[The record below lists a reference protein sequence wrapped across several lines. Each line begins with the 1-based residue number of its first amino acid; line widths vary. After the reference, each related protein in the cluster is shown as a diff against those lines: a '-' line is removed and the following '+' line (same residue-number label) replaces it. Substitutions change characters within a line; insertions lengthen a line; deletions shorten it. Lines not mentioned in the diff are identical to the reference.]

1 MREGN
6 RGLGGGAGCGVWGGG
21 RGKLCNFRCATTTGV
36 MGDGFW
42 KGGCVCVNE
51 WVRGGIFFLPVL
63 FCFIV

>member
-6 RGLGGGAGCGVWGGG
+6 RGLGVVVVVECGGG

-42 KGGCVCVNE
+42 KRGGGVCVN
-51 WVRGGIFFLPVL
+51 G
-63 FCFIV
+63 